1 MERARAERLAR
12 RLLPA
17 ALCFA
22 VSGCGGDVAIGF
34 GASFIDDDWDHHP
47 GKPPRTVAEPG
58 LFLVAGD
65 LCPTCGPSSVDGRGS
80 TARFNAPAGI
90 VSDAAGNLYVAERG
104 SGTIRKVASDGVV
117 TTLAGAAG
125 QEGSADGYGAAARF
139 RNPTHVA
146 LDGAGNLFVA
156 DSGNSTIRRISPSGQ
171 VTTLAGQPGVCGSAD
186 GAGAQARFCNPQ
198 GIVMDRYGNLLVADK
213 GNHTIRLIDPQGRV
227 STIAGR
233 SGVCGAADGNAGAAL
248 FCEPGAV
255 AADGWDNYYVADTAN
270 STVRMIKKGVV
281 STLAGQAAQCGS
293 ANGRAGAARF
303 CSPAGITSDTQGNL
317 YVADTANSTIR
328 WINIDNDVRTVAGT
342 GQAGNVLG
350 PLPGGLDNPLGV
362 AILDENSVAVTS
374 RNLVLKLVPAR

>member
-1 MERARAERLAR
+1 METTAGRIARGM
-12 RLLPA
+12 LPA
-17 ALCFA
+17 LLCLA
-22 VSGCGGDVAIGF
+22 TAGCGGDVAIGIGATF
-34 GASFIDDDWDHHP
+34 GHDDWPRHP
-47 GKPPRTVAEPG
+47 DKPPQTVAEPG
-58 LFLVAGD
+58 LFLIAGD

-80 TARFNAPAGI
+80 AARFNAPEGI
-90 VSDAAGNLYVAERG
+90 VSDGAGNVYVAERG
-104 SGTIRKVASDGVV
+104 SATIRKVTSDGVV

-146 LDGAGNLFVA
+146 LDGAGNLIVA

-186 GAGAQARFCNPQ
+186 GSGAAARFCNPQ
-198 GIVMDRYGNLLVADK
+198 GIVLDRYGNLLVADK

-233 SGVCGAADGNAGAAL
+233 SGVCGAADGSAGAAL
-248 FCEPGAV
+248 FCDPGDV
-255 AADGWDNYYVADTAN
+255 AADGWDNYYVADTGN
-270 STVRMIKKGVV
+270 STVRMIKKGAV
-281 STLAGQAAQCGS
+281 STLAGQAGQCGS
-293 ANGRAGAARF
+293 ADGRAGAARF

-342 GQAGNVLG
+342 GQSGNVLG
-350 PLPGGLDNPLGV
+350 PLPGGLDHPAGV
-362 AILDENSVAVTS
+362 TILDKASVAVTS